1 MLWLYIALGGALGAV
16 SRYAL
21 GNIISQ
27 QLGASFPYGTLSVNI
42 LGSFVIGVLWV
53 WLAQQQWG
61 NPAYKQ
67 FLIVG
72 FLGAFTTFS
81 SFSLDSILLL
91 QQERLLAFAG
101 YVSISVIGCLIA
113 TIAGILATK
122 IWV

>member
-21 GNIISQ
+21 GNIVSQ
-27 QLGASFPYGTLSVNI
+27 QLGASFPYGTLGVNI

>member
-21 GNIISQ
+21 GNIVSQ

>member
-1 MLWLYIALGGALGAV
+1 MLLVWIALGGALGAI
-16 SRYAL
+16 SRYLA
-21 GNIISQ
+21 GSFISQ
-27 QLGASFPYGTLSVNI
+27 QLGTGFPYGTLSVNI
-42 LGSFVIGVLWV
+42 LGSFLIGVLAV

-91 QQERLLAFAG
+91 QQERFFAFIGYIGLSVFSCLLAT
-101 YVSISVIGCLIA
+101 V
-113 TIAGILATK
+113 AGIWVTK
-122 IWV
+122 TWV

>member
-1 MLWLYIALGGALGAV
+1 MILLYVALGGALGAV
-16 SRYAL
+16 SRYAV
-21 GNIISQ
+21 GNFAAQ
-27 QLGASFPYGTLSVNI
+27 QLGAGFPYGTLSVNI

-91 QQERLLAFAG
+91 QQERIMAFAG
-101 YVSISVIGCLIA
+101 YVGVSVLGCLAA
-113 TIAGILATK
+113 TLAGIWVTK
-122 IWV
+122 HWI

>member
-1 MLWLYIALGGALGAV
+1 MLWLYLALGGALGAV

-21 GNIISQ
+21 GNIVSQ